1 MTNPDAP
8 FDRSYWVIP
17 DKLLAGYYP
26 GDREPAT
33 THAKLQALL
42 DSGAM

>member
-1 MTNPDAP
+1 MTNPDVP

-17 DKLLAGYYP
+17 GKLLAGYYP

-33 THAKLQALL
+33 YARQAA
-42 DSGAM
+42 GPP